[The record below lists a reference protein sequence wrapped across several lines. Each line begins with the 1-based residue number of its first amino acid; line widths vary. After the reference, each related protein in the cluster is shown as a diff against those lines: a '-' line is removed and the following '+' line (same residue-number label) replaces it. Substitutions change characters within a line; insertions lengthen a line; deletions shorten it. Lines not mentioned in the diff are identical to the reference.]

1 MLLTIK
7 KYDWK
12 NEVDTMKKDKNPTKK
27 NRNNPNDPHDNDDWI
42 TPRPFRGFG
51 FFDEFE
57 VQFKRMEQQMNT
69 LFKQMINENLSS
81 QNDANTQ
88 YYGWT
93 YQVGPDGKPHYQEF
107 GNIPN
112 IHSSQPKP
120 QLQQRYQSPID
131 IQESD
136 KEIYIT
142 MELPGIEKE
151 NIKLETIDTILKIEI
166 NDDDQPYKK
175 EIDLKTKI
183 NEKKT
188 EATLNNGI
196 LCITLEKL
204 KTKKKGRKINI
215 K

>member
-1 MLLTIK
+1 
-7 KYDWK
+7 
-12 NEVDTMKKDKNPTKK
+12 MKKDKNPTKK
-27 NRNNPNDPHDNDDWI
+27 DRNNPNEPNDNDDWI

-51 FFDEFE
+51 FFDGFE
-57 VQFKRMEQQMNT
+57 NQFRQMEQEMDN
-69 LFKQMINENLSS
+69 LFNKMISGKLSS
-81 QNDANTQ
+81 QNDPNTQ
-88 YYGWT
+88 FYGWT

-120 QLQQRYQSPID
+120 QLHQSHESPID
-131 IQESD
+131 IQDGD

-142 MELPGIEKE
+142 MELPGVKKE
-151 NIKLETIDTILKIEI
+151 NIKLETLDNILKIEI
-166 NDDDQPYKK
+166 NDDNPPYRK
-175 EIDLKTKI
+175 EIDLKTDI

-188 EATLNNGI
+188 EATYNNGI

-204 KTKKKGRKINI
+204 KPKKKGRKINI